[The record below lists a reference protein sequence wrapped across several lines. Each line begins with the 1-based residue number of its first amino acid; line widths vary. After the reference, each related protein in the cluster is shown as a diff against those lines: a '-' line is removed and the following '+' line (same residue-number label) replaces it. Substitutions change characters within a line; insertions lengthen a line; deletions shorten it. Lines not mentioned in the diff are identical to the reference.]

1 MTEEEIKER
10 IKKLNKKL
18 EGYLEVGNTKIV
30 NAITNEI
37 RKWENLLYKIDGSL
51 EKKIERLENFIQHK
65 DLWLEYLHY

>member
-10 IKKLNKKL
+10 IKKLNEKL
-18 EGYLEVGNTKIV
+18 EGYLEVGNTKRV

-51 EKKIERLENFIQHK
+51 ERRIEKLESFIKHK

>member
-18 EGYLEVGNTKIV
+18 EGYLEVGNTKRV
-30 NAITNEI
+30 NAITTEI

>member
-18 EGYLEVGNTKIV
+18 EGYLEVGNTKRV

-37 RKWENLLYKIDGSL
+37 RKWEKLLYKIDGSL

>member
-18 EGYLEVGNTKIV
+18 EGYLEVGNTKRV

-37 RKWENLLYKIDGSL
+37 RKWENLLYK
-51 EKKIERLENFIQHK
+51 
-65 DLWLEYLHY
+65 